1 MYQPG
6 RPVEDRD
13 RDTDVVR
20 EADLD
25 VAGAAGAD
33 RLHGKAVAQDRVMPH
48 LVQPGVVQP
57 QPGRA
62 AQVNHLA
69 APDP

>member
-1 MYQPG
+1 MLSAKPTLTLPG
-6 RPVEDRD
+6 PLARIAC
-13 RDTDVVR
+13 TT
-20 EADLD
+20 
-25 VAGAAGAD
+25 
-33 RLHGKAVAQDRVMPH
+33 KAVAQDRVMPH